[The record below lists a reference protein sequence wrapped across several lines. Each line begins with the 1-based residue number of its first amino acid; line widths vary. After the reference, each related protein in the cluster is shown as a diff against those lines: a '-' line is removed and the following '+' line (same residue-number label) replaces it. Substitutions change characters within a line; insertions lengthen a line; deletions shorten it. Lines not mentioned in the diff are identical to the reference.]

1 MKAEIIW
8 LFKGICFFRESVAVK
23 YENGLIKF
31 IICKTQFLLINLLWL
46 VNVSWFQHFS
56 RNKS

>member
-23 YENGLIKF
+23 YENGLIK
-31 IICKTQFLLINLLWL
+31 
-46 VNVSWFQHFS
+46 SWFQHFS